1 MPPNFIERT
10 LQSRTATGGMPN
22 PQSFA
27 NVKNPQKMFAIDD
40 RTRMREVNARVAAA
54 KATEQKAQAV
64 LSSGYIDPAA
74 KTSYAKLTPSAV
86 DEVSK
91 VTQKKALSLRTM
103 ERLMSSHTLAAGVA
117 AGGLGIMYAFNR
129 RRGEEQVGR

>member
-1 MPPNFIERT
+1 
-10 LQSRTATGGMPN
+10 
-22 PQSFA
+22 
-27 NVKNPQKMFAIDD
+27 
-40 RTRMREVNARVAAA
+40 MRETNARVAAA
-54 KATEQKAQAV
+54 KATQQKAQAV
-64 LSSGYIDPAA
+64 LSSGFIDPATE
-74 KTSYAKLTPSAV
+74 TSYAKLTSSAV